1 MEYNI
6 YGKISLLVIEGSDK
20 IRYEYGES
28 TVYFTGNSVIVGVHE
43 TGVHYV
49 YDLKDVD
56 SFKPERSDV

>member
-20 IRYEYGES
+20 VKYEYSKS
-28 TVYFTGNSVIVGVHE
+28 TVYFTGNSIVVNVHE